1 VYNQHVSRWT
11 LTSRKKKGFTGDN
24 PKKFSLSKAI
34 PYKERQ
40 TETENEMKNSKERFY
55 EYYQKAKAKNTLK
68 SYKRG
73 LELFLEYYGKDAD
86 TVLAERRA
94 DIQSE
99 NFEKVKHFDREV
111 EAFYK
116 WQITKTETRE
126 PYALTSARSN
136 TLGVIQF
143 FKYFGL
149 SISPNIQT
157 PPPTTHSFIP
167 KIEELRR
174 IFNISDL
181 RMKTIIS
188 LGLDLS
194 WRISDFMVLKVS
206 DLPSLDQE
214 TPIPIEKITEKEKVL
229 SSTFISKESVELL
242 KAYLPTLNA
251 KNEYLFQTNHQGH
264 LDNDSINYELHRVT
278 EKAKV
283 IIPKNKRFTFHSL
296 RKRFLSTAYSIGIDH
311 EISKLLVGKSIGQAT
326 ETYLGD
332 VKLKE
337 AFIKVR
343 EEALSL
349 SNGTI
354 KSEIESKDKRIE
366 ELKNEVKELRTM
378 MKTMSEIYGKEILEK
393 AKAELHISGEKG
405 ETKLSPYEALKLMAK
420 IREKE
425 EEDAYRKM
433 LENGNG
439 NGA

>member
-1 VYNQHVSRWT
+1 
-11 LTSRKKKGFTGDN
+11 
-24 PKKFSLSKAI
+24 
-34 PYKERQ
+34 
-40 TETENEMKNSKERFY
+40 MKNSKERFY

-73 LELFLEYYGKDAD
+73 LELFLEYCGKDAD

-111 EAFYK
+111 EAYYK
-116 WQITKTETRE
+116 WQITRTETRE
-126 PYALTSARSN
+126 AYALTSARSN

-149 SISPNIQT
+149 SISPNIAT
-157 PPPTTHSFIP
+157 PPPTTHSYIP

-174 IFNISDL
+174 IFNVSDL

-194 WRISDFMVLKVS
+194 WRISDFMVLKVA
-206 DLPSLDQE
+206 DLPSLDQP

-242 KAYLPTLNA
+242 RAYLPTLNP

-354 KSEIESKDKRIE
+354 KTTIESKDAQIE
-366 ELKNEVKELRTM
+366 ALRKELEDTKLKVRAM
-378 MKTMSEIYGKEILEK
+378 VDLFGEEIL
-393 AKAELHISGEKG
+393 AKAEAKMKASVGPDGLPDVAHGID
-405 ETKLSPYEALKLMAK
+405 LSPDAK
-420 IREKE
+420 KDPNKVLERLARAIQKKE
-425 EEDAYRKM
+425 QDAYEKM

-439 NGA
+439 DSNDKQ

>member
-1 VYNQHVSRWT
+1 MNRQNITER
-11 LTSRKKKGFTGDN
+11 KKGFAGDN

-40 TETENEMKNSKERFY
+40 IEQISEMENSKERFY
-55 EYYQKAKAKNTLK
+55 EYYRKAKSKNTLK
-68 SYKRG
+68 SYRCG

-86 TVLAERRA
+86 SVLAERRA

-116 WQITKTETRE
+116 WQITKTDTRDA
-126 PYALTSARSN
+126 YALTSARSN
-136 TLGVIQF
+136 TLGVVQF

-149 SISPNIQT
+149 SISPNIAT
-157 PPPTTHSFIP
+157 PPPTTHSYIP

-174 IFNISDL
+174 IFNVSDL

-194 WRISDFMVLKVS
+194 WRISDFMVLKIS
-206 DLPSLDQE
+206 DLPSLDQP
-214 TPIPIEKITEKEKVL
+214 TPIPIEKVTEKEKIL
-229 SSTFISKESVELL
+229 SSTFISKESAELL
-242 KAYLPTLNA
+242 KSYVPTLN
-251 KNEYLFQTNHQGH
+251 KDNEYLFQTNHQGH

-349 SNGTI
+349 SNGTV
-354 KSEIESKDKRIE
+354 KSELETKDARIE
-366 ELKNEVKELRTM
+366 ELKKELDETRLL
-378 MKTMSEIYGKEILEK
+378 MKAMTQLFGKEILEK
-393 AKAELHISGEKG
+393 AKSQDKDIAQGIIL
-405 ETKLSPYEALKLMAK
+405 LSPLEILQNLAEK
-420 IREKE
+420 IRDRERKE
-425 EEDAYRKM
+425 YEEM
-433 LENGNG
+433 LKNGNG
-439 NGA
+439 NNGA